1 MVIASFLGKDESMK
15 KNKINVN
22 MTIIENTELF
32 KRQLSHSKLS
42 YDETANQL
50 RTVTIPMKDNKIIVI
65 PYLRNEL

>member
-1 MVIASFLGKDESMK
+1 MK

-22 MTIIENTELF
+22 MTIIENNELF
-32 KRQLSHSKLS
+32 ERQLSDSKLS

>member
-1 MVIASFLGKDESMK
+1 MK

>member
-1 MVIASFLGKDESMK
+1 
-15 KNKINVN
+15 